1 MSGQPHRL
9 PRGGLIDRGQRVRFV
24 HDGRSYEG
32 FAGDSLAAAL
42 LANGVRVVGRSFK
55 LHRPRGILG
64 SGVEE
69 PNGFVETGAGGLVE
83 PLAAA
88 TAVELRPGLVS
99 RGLGG
104 WPSVRFDIG
113 GLLDFAAPLLPAG
126 FYYKT
131 FKAPA
136 ALWPLYERVIRR
148 LAGVAHAP
156 EEPDPSRY
164 AKRWHHAD
172 VAVVGGG
179 PAGLAAALAAAE
191 AGARVLLVD
200 SDHRLG
206 GSLLGGREE
215 IAGRPALEWVEA
227 VRARLAARP
236 DVLVLTRAT
245 ALGQHDHGFLSV
257 LERTAPD
264 TEGPRARLWKVRAKR
279 IVLATGAL
287 ERPLAFAD
295 NDRPGVMLAGAV
307 RTYLNRYAVAPGRRV
322 VVFTNNDSAHRT
334 ALELDE
340 AGVAVAA
347 VADLRAEVSGPWAEA
362 LRERGIPLLT
372 GHAVAAVRGRG
383 AVRGVTL
390 ARLTDDGGALLP
402 GTERDVVCDLLAQS
416 GGWSP
421 TVHLH
426 AHVGGRLR
434 YDAETAALRPIPSEG
449 PWRVAGAANGTFD
462 LATALAEGMEA
473 GRDAAERAG
482 HAPGAPSPA
491 LSASPT
497 PPLAPRA
504 LWRVPAKS
512 RRARRFVDLHN
523 DVTVADVELAVREG
537 YRSVEHLKRYT
548 TAGMGPDQGRTGN
561 LLALGI
567 LAEERGEPIDAVG
580 TTTYRPPYVPVP
592 FGALAG
598 RDVGALYEPVA
609 VTPIDSWHAAAGA
622 EFQNAGSWRR
632 PALFPRPGEERAAAI
647 AREALTVRR
656 AAGLFDSSTLG
667 KIELHGPDAVELL
680 ERVYAN
686 RWRSLPV
693 GTARYGLMLR
703 DDGTI
708 LDDGVTARLGENRY
722 LVSTTSGGARTVHD
736 WLEEWLQCDWPDLD
750 VAVIPVTTQWASVTV
765 AGPNAR
771 AVLGSAVLGG
781 AGTDIDLSAAAFPH
795 MTVREG
801 QVAGLP
807 ARVFRVSF
815 TGELSYEVNVPAGHG
830 PALWDALLEAGRGF
844 GIAPFGLEAVHILR
858 AEKGYII
865 LGQDTDGSQTPHDLG
880 LSALVADGK
889 PDFVGKRGMRRSHL
903 AGPGRLQ
910 LVGLLTEDPAAVL
923 PEGACIVE
931 TTDRRPPVP
940 KLGTVTSSYASPAL
954 GRSIALA
961 LLRDG
966 RERIGRTVTVDG
978 DGGFVRATVTEP
990 RFYDPE
996 GHRLHA

>member
-1 MSGQPHRL
+1 
-9 PRGGLIDRGQRVRFV
+9 
-24 HDGRSYEG
+24 
-32 FAGDSLAAAL
+32 
-42 LANGVRVVGRSFK
+42 
-55 LHRPRGILG
+55 
-64 SGVEE
+64 
-69 PNGFVETGAGGLVE
+69 
-83 PLAAA
+83 
-88 TAVELRPGLVS
+88 
-99 RGLGG
+99 
-104 WPSVRFDIG
+104 
-113 GLLDFAAPLLPAG
+113 
-126 FYYKT
+126 
-131 FKAPA
+131 
-136 ALWPLYERVIRR
+136 
-148 LAGVAHAP
+148 
-156 EEPDPSRY
+156 
-164 AKRWHHAD
+164 
-172 VAVVGGG
+172 
-179 PAGLAAALAAAE
+179 
-191 AGARVLLVD
+191 
-200 SDHRLG
+200 
-206 GSLLGGREE
+206 
-215 IAGRPALEWVEA
+215 
-227 VRARLAARP
+227 
-236 DVLVLTRAT
+236 
-245 ALGQHDHGFLSV
+245 
-257 LERTAPD
+257 
-264 TEGPRARLWKVRAKR
+264 
-279 IVLATGAL
+279 
-287 ERPLAFAD
+287 
-295 NDRPGVMLAGAV
+295 
-307 RTYLNRYAVAPGRRV
+307 
-322 VVFTNNDSAHRT
+322 
-334 ALELDE
+334 
-340 AGVAVAA
+340 
-347 VADLRAEVSGPWAEA
+347 
-362 LRERGIPLLT
+362 
-372 GHAVAAVRGRG
+372 
-383 AVRGVTL
+383 
-390 ARLTDDGGALLP
+390 
-402 GTERDVVCDLLAQS
+402 LLAQS

-567 LAEERGEPIDAVG
+567 LAEERGEAIDAIG

-598 RDVGALYEPVA
+598 RDVGTLYEPVA
-609 VTPIDSWHAAAGA
+609 VTPIDSRH
-622 EFQNAGSWRR
+622 
-632 PALFPRPGEERAAAI
+632 AAAI

-693 GTARYGLMLR
+693 GAARYGLMLR

-750 VAVIPVTTQWASVTV
+750 VAVIPVTAQWASVTV

-771 AVLGSAVLGG
+771 AVLGV

-801 QVAGLP
+801 RVAGLP

-889 PDFVGKRGMRRSHL
+889 PDFVGKRGMRRRHL

-978 DGGFVRATVTEP
+978 DGEFVRATVTEP